1 MRKRSGGGGGGG
13 GGGSFSQSMRHILRR
28 RMCSFEQ
35 LDSATANEIAEHLRS
50 FYPDYHRIKLQSLT
64 KIVEQTLASI
74 RRLPPQTP
82 PPAQTL
88 SFDDDE
94 EEEEEEEEA
103 DEGRKKPKKGG
114 SEDSEERLQRLEE
127 VRLREIRRNGRAGPS
142 VESPSSE
149 EEEEQSEDS
158 DEADLTSEDAVYG
171 EKVERRYDLTKS
183 LLRVTYGESAKS
195 KKEKKEEEEAAVAA
209 RRKKKKKKEKNVEME
224 LPGPDKD
231 GFTVVT
237 RRKKSPP
244 KNNEDKASS
253 SGTLNVEA
261 TKRNRRPRFKDLGGM
276 KEVLKELEME
286 VLVPFYHPQLPR
298 WLGIRPISGILL
310 HGPPGCGKTRLAHA
324 IANETGVPFYKICA
338 TELVTGISGKIST
351 AYLVFSS
358 KDLTMRNC

>member
-1 MRKRSGGGGGGG
+1 MRKRSGGGG

-28 RMCSFEQ
+28 RVCSYEQ

-82 PPAQTL
+82 PPTQTL
-88 SFDDDE
+88 SFDDDDDE
-94 EEEEEEEEA
+94 EEE
-103 DEGRKKPKKGG
+103 DEGRKKPKRGG

-149 EEEEQSEDS
+149 EEEEEQSEHS

-195 KKEKKEEEEAAVAA
+195 KKEEEEEAAA
-209 RRKKKKKKEKNVEME
+209 RRKKKKKKKEKNVEME

-244 KNNEDKASS
+244 KNKEDRASS
-253 SGTLNVEA
+253 SGSLNVEA

-351 AYLVFSS
+351 AYLVFNS
-358 KDLTMRNC
+358 KDLTMRKC